1 LEEKAQ
7 KSFWVG
13 AWVVQLAARHVL
25 DLFLTF
31 CRSGDMLPGGLLSG
45 AI

>member
-7 KSFWVG
+7 KSFLGWG
-13 AWVVQLAARHVL
+13 MGVQLAARHVP